1 MRDQAVKLREL
12 ARQPSRAAV
21 AGLPGMARS
30 PRVIALTSG
39 KGGVGKTNL
48 TINLAL
54 SLAQRGKR
62 VLVMDADLGL
72 ANVTVALG
80 LHAPYSVMDVL
91 SGARSLAE
99 VMLEGPEGIRI
110 IPGGNGVAEL
120 ADLGDAAR
128 ERLLG
133 AFQRAAL
140 DADFVLID
148 TAAGISKNVLSFA
161 LAADTVLVVTVP
173 EPPAMADAYGIIKAL
188 YASNPGVDVRLVVNR
203 VRRDYEAKAVHDKLG
218 LVVKRFLSANLQC
231 LGAIREDTA
240 VSNAVREQKAL
251 VLCYPDSNAAAGVR
265 EICAKLL
272 QGQDAGRGGL
282 RGFLERLAGWFH

>member
-1 MRDQAVKLREL
+1 M
-12 ARQPSRAAV
+12 
-21 AGLPGMARS
+21 
-30 PRVIALTSG
+30 TSG

-54 SLAQRGKR
+54 SLAKRGKR
-62 VLVMDADLGL
+62 VLIMDADLGL

-80 LHAPYSVMDVL
+80 LHAVFSVMDVL
-91 SGARSLAE
+91 SGARTLQE
-99 VMLEGPEGIRI
+99 VMVEGPEGIRI

-128 ERLLG
+128 ERLLT
-133 AFQRAAL
+133 AFHRVAQ

-148 TAAGISKNVLSFA
+148 TAAGISKNVLGFA

-203 VRRDYEAKAVHDKLG
+203 VRRDFEAKAVHDKLG
-218 LVVKRFLSANLQC
+218 LVVKRFLAANLK
-231 LGAIREDTA
+231 AIGSVREDSA
-240 VSNAVREQKAL
+240 VGSAVREQKAL
-251 VLCYPDSNAAAGVR
+251 ILAYPDSSAAAGIR
-265 EICAKLL
+265 EIGAKLL
-272 QGQDAGRGGL
+272 EGEQTGHGGF